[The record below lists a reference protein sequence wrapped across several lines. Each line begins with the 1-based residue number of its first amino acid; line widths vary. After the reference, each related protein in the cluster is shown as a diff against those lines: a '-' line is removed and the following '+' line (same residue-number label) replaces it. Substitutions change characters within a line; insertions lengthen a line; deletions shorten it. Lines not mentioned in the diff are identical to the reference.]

1 MSSMYHVL
9 DRHDPTQAL
18 ASDLVT
24 QPSGSQFMGEWM
36 LPGRDEAVVTDRTA
50 DWAVR
55 ARI

>member
-36 LPGRDEAVVTDRTA
+36 PPGRDEAVVTDRTA